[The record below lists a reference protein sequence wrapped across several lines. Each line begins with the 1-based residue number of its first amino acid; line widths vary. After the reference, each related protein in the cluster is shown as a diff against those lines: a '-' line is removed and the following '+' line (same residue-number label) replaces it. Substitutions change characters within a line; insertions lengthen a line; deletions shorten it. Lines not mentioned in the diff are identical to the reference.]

1 MTLISYNL
9 LDVFMVKNQP
19 IFIKGEYITLGQ
31 FLKFKNLI
39 SNGGAAKFF
48 LINNSILVNG
58 VEEKRRGRKL
68 KLNDEIKI
76 NNEQFLIQIKGE

>member
-1 MTLISYNL
+1 
-9 LDVFMVKNQP
+9 MVKNQP
-19 IFIKGEYITLGQ
+19 IFIKGDYITLGQ
-31 FLKFKNLI
+31 FLKFTNLI

-48 LINNSILVNG
+48 LINNSILING

-76 NNEQFLIQIKGE
+76 NDEQFLIQNKGE